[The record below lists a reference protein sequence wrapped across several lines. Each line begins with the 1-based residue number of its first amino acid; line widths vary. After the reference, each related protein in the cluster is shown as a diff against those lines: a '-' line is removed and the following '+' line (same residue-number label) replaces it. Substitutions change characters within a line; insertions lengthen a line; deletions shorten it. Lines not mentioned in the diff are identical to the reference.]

1 VELQTDYE
9 NLCEQYLLGDLSESD
24 CQQLEEAYFADD
36 SLFERFLAVKDDLLD
51 AYTRGDL
58 TGQKLERFEQH
69 FLSSEAR
76 QQRVEEAR
84 ELIQAVS
91 SASVNTAISETT
103 VAEPPGKPTL
113 ALGQWFSKHLSL
125 HPVVLR
131 LGFAALLLV
140 VFVGGWIV
148 VRQLQ
153 DRAARRSAEAAQA
166 KPPGAAQET
175 RSPEPSPSQNIVKE
189 SNSSPAPTPRPEIA
203 AKPSTQPSSVQVA
216 SLTLLPFSSRDTGSA
231 NSLTLSQEVRLVRL
245 NLVFSGASY
254 DGFEASVR
262 TVDGQQVFRRGGLK
276 ANSNASGKSVTLT
289 VDSSLL
295 RRQDYLVSLSGR
307 SRNGKLETLGEY
319 YFRIE
324 RSSPKSKPSPTD

>member
-1 VELQTDYE
+1 VELQSDYE
-9 NLCEQYLLGDLSESD
+9 NLCEQYLLGELAESD
-24 CQQLEEAYFADD
+24 CQQIEEAYFADD

-69 FLSSEAR
+69 FLSSEVR

-91 SASVNTAISETT
+91 SPSVNTAISETT
-103 VAEPPGKPTL
+103 VAELPGKP
-113 ALGQWFSKHLSL
+113 APGQWFSKHLSL

-148 VRQLQ
+148 FRQLK
-153 DRAARRSAEAAQA
+153 DRAARRSAEEAAQA

-175 RSPEPSPSQNIVKE
+175 RSPEPSPSQNIVKQ

-203 AKPSTQPSSVQVA
+203 AKPSTKPSSAQVA

-231 NSLTLSQEVRLVRL
+231 NSLTLSPEVRLVRL
-245 NLVFSGASY
+245 NLVFRGASY
-254 DGFEASVR
+254 DSFEASVR
-262 TVDGQQVFRRGGLK
+262 TVDGQQVIRRGGLK
-276 ANSNASGKSVTLT
+276 ANSKASAKSVILT

-295 RRQDYLVSLSGR
+295 RRQDFLVSLSGR

-319 YFRIE
+319 YFRIG
-324 RSSPKSKPSPTD
+324 RSSPKSKPSPTN